1 MVEARKIRGHV
12 VNIIGT
18 GLSGLVGS
26 RVMNL
31 LTPEFRFENL
41 SLETGVDIT
50 QKDVVMDKISSSDA
64 SWIFHFA
71 AITDLDAAEKERS
84 LGESGNTWRVNVE
97 GTRNIVE
104 AARKF
109 KKRVLYLST
118 DFVFDGNSGPYTEES
133 VPSPAS
139 WYATTKYEGEK
150 LVSNLGDDGLIV
162 RIAFPYGSKPGARPD
177 FVQRIIDQLRA
188 GETVVAVTDQLI
200 TPTHL
205 DDIVGAIRVLVNNV
219 ASGIYHAVGS
229 QALSPFEAA
238 ILIADTLHLDK
249 SKIAPTTWAMY
260 YKNRAPRPLR
270 AVLQNLKIESL
281 GVSMLPFREGIR
293 LIV

>member
-1 MVEARKIRGHV
+1 MEARKIRGHV

-118 DFVFDGNSGPYTEES
+118 DFVFDGNSDHTRKRVCLVLRVGMPPRS
-133 VPSPAS
+133 MKGKS
-139 WYATTKYEGEK
+139 W
-150 LVSNLGDDGLIV
+150 
-162 RIAFPYGSKPGARPD
+162 FP
-177 FVQRIIDQLRA
+177 
-188 GETVVAVTDQLI
+188 T
-200 TPTHL
+200 
-205 DDIVGAIRVLVNNV
+205 
-219 ASGIYHAVGS
+219 
-229 QALSPFEAA
+229 
-238 ILIADTLHLDK
+238 
-249 SKIAPTTWAMY
+249 
-260 YKNRAPRPLR
+260 
-270 AVLQNLKIESL
+270 
-281 GVSMLPFREGIR
+281 
-293 LIV
+293 